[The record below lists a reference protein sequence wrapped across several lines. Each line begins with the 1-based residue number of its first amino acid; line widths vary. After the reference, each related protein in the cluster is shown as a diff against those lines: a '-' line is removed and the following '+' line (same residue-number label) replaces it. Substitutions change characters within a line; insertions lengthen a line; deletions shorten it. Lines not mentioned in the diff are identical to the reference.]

1 VLNVALQSTAR
12 ENPQFL
18 AFFPSDSQLS
28 RQFGFTLYQRRLA
41 RKAEIMYGVRL
52 DRHVP
57 GSAVPISVTL
67 GSDQSTKRP
76 VRRQVNTRAA
86 FKII

>member
-1 VLNVALQSTAR
+1 
-12 ENPQFL
+12 
-18 AFFPSDSQLS
+18 
-28 RQFGFTLYQRRLA
+28 
-41 RKAEIMYGVRL
+41 MYGVRL